1 MVGPVSVAV
10 IATVAVIIF
19 GPKKLPELGRAMGS
33 TLREFK
39 SATKGLTDEDFD
51 SSKDKK
57 PEEVKTIIVEKIV
70 EVPAPTTVEE
80 VKSEV
85 VDSTELKELEV
96 KPVEAQV
103 NLEKVEESK

>member
-51 SSKDKK
+51 SSKTKNTA
-57 PEEVKTIIVEKIV
+57 EVKTIVVEKIV
-70 EVPAPTTVEE
+70 EVPAPKTVEE
-80 VKSEV
+80 VKAEAI
-85 VDSTELKELEV
+85 ELNKVKEHET
-96 KPVEAQV
+96 VEKI
-103 NLEKVEESK
+103 EKVEETK